1 MNVNDDHAP
10 HIRQSGRGPAVVCLH
25 SSISSSKQ
33 WKGLMTELESDH
45 HVIAPDLYGYGASPV
60 PAKADPFSID
70 HEIELLCQMLADIP
84 GPFHLIGHSYGAA
97 VAFRLAVRY
106 PTRVRSLVAYE
117 PVLFNL
123 MVGDDSDEATEIG
136 SVRTEVEAMVG
147 KGEFEEAAERFVD
160 YWSGAG
166 VWNKMPVSA
175 KDKIIQRMWKV
186 VFDFE
191 AVLGNMTTL
200 SDYAKFDIPTLYLYG
215 TESPASTRKIA
226 EWLGQ
231 TLPKAEVRGLI
242 GVGHMGPMTHSSGV
256 IKLIANFVRKQPKG
270 ILVHQLKR
278 SGSQTESD

>member
-1 MNVNDDHAP
+1 MA
-10 HIRQSGRGPAVVCLH
+10 
-25 SSISSSKQ
+25 
-33 WKGLMTELESDH
+33 ELSHDH
-45 HVIAPDLYGYGASPV
+45 HVIAPDLYGYGKSPV
-60 PAKADPFSID
+60 LADDNLFSID
-70 HEIELLCQMLADIP
+70 HEVELMCQLLAEIP

-106 PTRVRSLVAYE
+106 PKRVRSLVAFE

-123 MVGDDSDEATEIG
+123 MVGDDSSEACEI
-136 SVRTEVEAMVG
+136 SAVRTEVEELVG
-147 KGEFEEAAERFVD
+147 QGKFEDAAERFVD

-166 VWNKMPVSA
+166 VWKKMPPSA

-191 AVLGNMTTL
+191 AVVGNMTAL
-200 SDYAKFDIPTLYLYG
+200 PDYAELDIPTLYLYG

-242 GVGHMGPMTHSSGV
+242 GVGHMGPMTHASGV

-270 ILVHQLKR
+270 ILVHQLRR
-278 SGSQTESD
+278 SRKKTD